1 MSFAVLEPTLQ
12 PLIRFAQNRY
22 QDPTTKAWLNSAVY
36 QNCNYTWSVNH
47 QAQDLFGLDVFGKA
61 TSQTLT
67 SPSTA
72 QGPGCAA
79 LAELPAE
86 HRPVVL
92 WFFTYRTAPI
102 SSAVV
107 FCTPKIEL
115 WAVNATVDLNTHN
128 LTSVVTNTLLDTTA
142 ANNMSALGG
151 SAFNGAAWPSNDS
164 VTLNTT
170 VDPFIAARQSATLL
184 QLPAAVFQAAADSQ
198 GGIADSFN
206 NNRMVPYAQ
215 AIYVR
220 AAVRA
225 PSLC

>member
-1 MSFAVLEPTLQ
+1 MSFAELEPSLQ
-12 PLIRFAQNRY
+12 SLIRLTQNRY
-22 QDPTTKAWLNSAVY
+22 HNLTTNAWLNSAVY

-47 QAQDLFGLDVFGKA
+47 EAQDLFGLDVFGSA

-79 LAELPAE
+79 LAALPAE

-142 ANNMSALGG
+142 ANNMSA
-151 SAFNGAAWPSNDS
+151 FNGAAWPSNDS
-164 VTLNTT
+164 VTLNNS

-206 NNRMVPYAQ
+206 NNRMIPYAQ

-220 AAVRA
+220 AAVCA